1 MRIGLFGAGR
11 LGQAVMAAAD
21 EAGHEIVWALEEA
34 GDPPSVPDVA
44 LDASQASGVAAH
56 VAWARR
62 VGCPLVVGAT
72 GWEPSI
78 LDGAEAW
85 DIGVMVSPN
94 FSLGVAFMRRAA
106 LALGRFSALV
116 GGGGTAGAGSAGAGA
131 TGPAVAT
138 GPVGPA
144 ASLSGGA
151 DLAILERHHNKK
163 ADAPSGTAKLLAEAL
178 AEGNRQG
185 GGSFSGWCTGAA
197 QAGKINVASLRA
209 GDEVG
214 YHELRLEAPA
224 ETIVFS
230 HDAHSRA
237 VFASGAIRA
246 LEWMRGRKGLYSFDD
261 FAATLIDPLFASGGH

>member
-11 LGQAVMAAAD
+11 LGQAVMAAAR
-21 EAGHEIVWALEEA
+21 EAGHEIVWALAEA

-56 VAWARR
+56 LSWARR
-62 VGCPLVVGAT
+62 VGCPLVIGAT
-72 GWEPSI
+72 GWDRS
-78 LDGAEAW
+78 LLAGAEDW
-85 DIGVMVSPN
+85 DIGIMVSPN

-106 LALGRFSALV
+106 LALGRFSALIGK
-116 GGGGTAGAGSAGAGA
+116 GGGAEGSGGAAGGIGGA
-131 TGPAVAT
+131 
-138 GPVGPA
+138 
-144 ASLSGGA
+144 GGA
-151 DLAILERHHNKK
+151 DLAILERHHSKK

-178 AEGNRQG
+178 AEGNRAG
-185 GGSFSGWCTGAA
+185 GGSVEGWCTGAA
-197 QAGKINVASLRA
+197 RPGKINVASLRA

-230 HDAHSRA
+230 HDARSRA
-237 VFASGAIRA
+237 IFASGALRA

-261 FAATLIDPLFASGGH
+261 FAATLIDPLFSSGGH